1 MKAIHIMRHLLGEC
15 ESRDLIREANDGNSE
30 RLLADSATI
39 ALRTV
44 TGRPGEQPERA
55 AVYGMS

>member
-1 MKAIHIMRHLLGEC
+1 MRHLLGEC
-15 ESRDLIREANDGNSE
+15 ESRDLIREANDGKSE

-44 TGRPGEQPERA
+44 TGRPGEQLERA